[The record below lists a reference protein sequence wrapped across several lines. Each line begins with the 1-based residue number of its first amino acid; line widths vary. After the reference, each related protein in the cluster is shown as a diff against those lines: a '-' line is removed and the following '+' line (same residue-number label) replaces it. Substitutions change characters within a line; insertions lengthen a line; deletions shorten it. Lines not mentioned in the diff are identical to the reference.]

1 VPIDQR
7 RPRLYFLAQR
17 VPFPPDR
24 GDKIATYHEV
34 VHLARTYEVH
44 VFCTAD
50 GREDLANVAGLRP
63 LVDSVTAVPVHPLRA
78 KFRALLGLA
87 TGRPLSVAMMEEP
100 ALHVAIRAAAAARPP
115 DVVFIFSS
123 NVAQFA
129 APFADRPRIMHF
141 GDLDSEKWRR
151 YAAVA
156 PWPMRWIYA
165 REARLVSALEHD
177 LAHACDHS
185 LVCTDDER
193 RDFEVRMPGVPVS
206 TAANGVDL
214 DYFRSEGAA
223 KSPGRLV
230 FTGVMDYLPNV
241 DAVTWFATDILPRV
255 QQAVPGAHF
264 VVCGSRPSQAVQALA
279 RRPGVTVTGRVPDV
293 RPYLDSAEVFVAPL
307 RIARGIQNKVLE
319 AMAMNL
325 PVVASLQAWRGT
337 GLPEGEGILAA
348 DDPQR
353 LADHIIA
360 LLRHPAQRGELG
372 RLGRSAVERHH
383 AWAARLKTVDDV
395 VANALVAHERQ

>member
-1 VPIDQR
+1 V
-7 RPRLYFLAQR
+7 
-17 VPFPPDR
+17 
-24 GDKIATYHEV
+24 E
-34 VHLARTYEVH
+34 
-44 VFCTAD
+44 
-50 GREDLANVAGLRP
+50 
-63 LVDSVTAVPVHPLRA
+63 SVTAIQVHPLRA
-78 KFRALLGLA
+78 KFRALLGLV

-100 ALHVAIRAAAAARPP
+100 ALHHAIRVAAAARPP

-129 APFADRPRIMHF
+129 ASFADRPRIMHF

-156 PWPMRWIYA
+156 LWPMRWIYA

-185 LVCTDDER
+185 LVCTDNER
-193 RDFEVRMPGVPVS
+193 MDFEIRIPGVPVS

-214 DYFRSEGAA
+214 DYFRSEGVA
-223 KSPGRLV
+223 KTPSRLV

-241 DAVTWFATDILPRV
+241 DAVTWFVTDILPRV

-264 VVCGSRPSQAVQALA
+264 VICGSRPNPAVQALA
-279 RRPGVTVTGRVPDV
+279 RRPGVTVTGRVADV
-293 RPYLDSAEVFVAPL
+293 RPYLDAAEVFVAPL

-337 GLPEGEGILAA
+337 GFPEGEGILTA
-348 DDPQR
+348 DDPVR
-353 LADHIIA
+353 FADHIIA

-372 RLGRSAVERHH
+372 LRGRAAVERDH

-395 VANALVAHERQ
+395 IADALTAHKR